1 MILETLPEVQALS
14 EKEKSLLAQELMDE
28 LHAPC
33 TTPEQDEAILEVLEQ
48 RMAAYERGEMKAISW
63 SDLKAKLQKETGAS
77 WQK

>member
-14 EKEKSLLAQELMDE
+14 EKEKSLLAQELMDV

-48 RMAAYERGEMKAISW
+48 GRQLRREVK
-63 SDLKAKLQKETGAS
+63 
-77 WQK
+77 